1 MNCRVIYKNKIKEI
15 EMIEIDKES
24 ISWPLGSPLQ
34 SGHFTLS
41 VL

>member
-1 MNCRVIYKNKIKEI
+1 MNCRVIYKNEIKEI

-24 ISWPLGSPLQ
+24 ISWPLGCPLQ
-34 SGHFTLS
+34 SGHSTLS

>member
-1 MNCRVIYKNKIKEI
+1 MNNTVIYKNKIKEI

-24 ISWPLGSPLQ
+24 ISWPLDSPLQ